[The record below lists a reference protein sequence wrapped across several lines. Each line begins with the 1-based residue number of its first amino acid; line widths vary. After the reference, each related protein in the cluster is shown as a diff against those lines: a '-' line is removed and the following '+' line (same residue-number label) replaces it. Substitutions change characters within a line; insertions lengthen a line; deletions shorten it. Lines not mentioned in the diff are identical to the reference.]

1 VSVDALIRSAMDAG
15 VELRMVDGKIKL
27 IGKHEAVTRMIEPLR
42 RYKNDVLRWMNRPTN
57 DPEQPKSE
65 WQPLAT
71 AYHQHHFNCRTCCAA
86 GQGRGLRC
94 GAGAALWRSYGGDAY
109 TKPIKPNLESHQ
121 MNIITSHIEAAL
133 NSETQLS
140 FKDPA
145 STVLIRQIAALTPRE
160 IYQIGAATLQLVLA
174 RQLASA
180 HAEREIQILRDKSK
194 PMC

>member
-1 VSVDALIRSAMDAG
+1 
-15 VELRMVDGKIKL
+15 
-27 IGKHEAVTRMIEPLR
+27 
-42 RYKNDVLRWMNRPTN
+42 
-57 DPEQPKSE
+57 
-65 WQPLAT
+65 
-71 AYHQHHFNCRTCCAA
+71 
-86 GQGRGLRC
+86 
-94 GAGAALWRSYGGDAY
+94 
-109 TKPIKPNLESHQ
+109 